1 MYHYHLLAYQGTS
14 LNNVNGSIYTFTK
27 NYLLDDFNIGNN
39 VNQLTFTATDTANN
53 VSTRNVTVFITKTD
67 DTGPVVSN
75 LTSNPSTVNLTTS
88 SQTKTVTFTANVSDN
103 IALSAVLLSSATFVS
118 VLNGNYIGLKH
129 IDMMILILEL

>member
-1 MYHYHLLAYQGTS
+1 MVH
-14 LNNVNGSIYTFTK
+14 IYTFTK

-39 VNQLTFTATDTANN
+39 VDELTFTATDTANN

-88 SQTKTVTFTANVSDN
+88 SQTKTVTFTASVSDN

-118 VLNGNYIGLKH
+118 VLNGNYTWTKTYNYDDFDFGTAKRYI
-129 IDMMILILEL
+129 IFNCY